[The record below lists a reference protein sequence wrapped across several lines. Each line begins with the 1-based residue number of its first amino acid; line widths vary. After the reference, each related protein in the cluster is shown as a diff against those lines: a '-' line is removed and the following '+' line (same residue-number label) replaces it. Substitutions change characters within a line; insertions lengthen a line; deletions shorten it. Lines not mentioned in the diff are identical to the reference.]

1 MDKILLVGES
11 WISNASHFKGWD
23 SFQSATYHVGADYL
37 LNLFAKD
44 KKFNIEHMPSHQAS
58 EKFPSELNL
67 LNEYSSIIFSDI
79 GSNTI
84 LLHPN
89 VWIKGETFPNRLDL
103 VKKYVENGGSF
114 LMIGG
119 YLSFQG
125 INGTARYHN
134 TAIEDILPVNILKY
148 DDRIEIPQGFSIK
161 VDNDNHE
168 LLTNLKGRWPALLG
182 LNELIA
188 KKESNVILSIP
199 DSLGKHPLLVEGKYG
214 LGKTLVWAS
223 DIGPHWISK
232 DFMEWEGYK
241 QLWENIFMWLRS
253 K

>member
-1 MDKILLVGES
+1 M
-11 WISNASHFKGWD
+11 
-23 SFQSATYHVGADYL
+23 
-37 LNLFAKD
+37 
-44 KKFNIEHMPSHQAS
+44 
-58 EKFPSELNL
+58 
-67 LNEYSSIIFSDI
+67 
-79 GSNTI
+79 
-84 LLHPN
+84 
-89 VWIKGETFPNRLDL
+89 
-103 VKKYVENGGSF
+103 
-114 LMIGG
+114 
-119 YLSFQG
+119 
-125 INGTARYHN
+125 
-134 TAIEDILPVNILKY
+134 
-148 DDRIEIPQGFSIK
+148 
-161 VDNDNHE
+161 
-168 LLTNLKGRWPALLG
+168 G